1 MQGEGEEGEENMKTP
16 SLGLVWSAQVA
27 CRVVLRKVAVYSEG
41 GEDSGD
47 GSGRGVRGGSSREEG
62 MEGHRGKEGEGGDG
76 GEDRGRVLRGWR
88 RWLRVVFAPWVRGG
102 NPGLVGSIDVKIGGK
117 GGEKEVEE
125 SVEYVIGK
133 EGIRSISLDDDNS

>member
-1 MQGEGEEGEENMKTP
+1 MKTP
-16 SLGLVWSAQVA
+16 SLGLVWSTQVA
-27 CRVVLRKVAVYSEG
+27 CRVVLRKVAVYVDGG
-41 GEDSGD
+41 GE
-47 GSGRGVRGGSSREEG
+47 GVRGG
-62 MEGHRGKEGEGGDG
+62 GKEREGEERYE
-76 GEDRGRVLRGWR
+76 GEDRGRVLKGWR